1 MPASLV
7 RRALPKSLSE
17 PGVIACEIG
26 PGGRLELL
34 LLGGLGLRVEI
45 LQELPACPG
54 TSVSSKASLSFA
66 LHLLHQ
72 PGYSSVSASASHSFV
87 QDPKT
92 ASPGISPR
100 GRLLPH
106 PPDGPFA

>member
-26 PGGRLELL
+26 PGGSIRAPAIGWIGLTGGNFAGAPSLPRNVRLFESFTLL
-34 LLGGLGLRVEI
+34 RIAPV
-45 LQELPACPG
+45 
-54 TSVSSKASLSFA
+54 
-66 LHLLHQ
+66 HQ